1 MTWEEAARRFRS
13 HESPAQGLSPLDGPQ
28 LSPVPPSSRPPFAH
42 DPREMDLDTSPSQQ
56 HAQPALSESRIRTP
70 LPSGPRPE
78 KLANLPPLPG
88 FDSFRTDLQGSA
100 DRILANPFRSRYA
113 SVSVLLV
120 RWQDDQDFGGQ
131 SAWND
136 LAKTFREDY
145 NYAVHKRTIPAATE
159 SSKSPWL
166 LLSQVVTDFIADHNQ
181 RDCLNILY
189 YSGYSYLDRDREM
202 VLARFV
208 CSPTPFRLLQARTYT
223 HRSVPNTPARPRS
236 FHGGASSTAS
246 KTLARTPCSSWTVRT
261 TPRTR
266 QFGGKA
272 CWN

>member
-28 LSPVPPSSRPPFAH
+28 LSPAPLNSRPPFAH

-56 HAQPALSESRIRTP
+56 HAQPALSEARIRTP

-100 DRILANPFRSRYA
+100 DRILSNPFRSRYA

-120 RWQDDQDFGGQ
+120 RWQDDEDPGGQ

-145 NYAVHKRTIPAATE
+145 NYTVHKRTISASAGGPKT
-159 SSKSPWL
+159 PWL

-189 YSGYSYLDRDREM
+189 YSGYSYLDREREM

-208 CSPTPFRLLQARTYT
+208 FSHLIPSLASPDSHPIAQFQTRRPGLGHPVEGHSAPLRK
-223 HRSVPNTPARPRS
+223 RS
-236 FHGGASSTAS
+236 
-246 KTLARTPCSSWTVRT
+246 L
-261 TPRTR
+261 
-266 QFGGKA
+266 
-272 CWN
+272 